1 MDFALSGEFL
11 ATSHVGSKAIYLWSN
26 RQHYSN
32 IIIEKVPT
40 KPIIIDLPKLQQQDE
55 KVKVSHKDFYK
66 GKAENDEEEEN
77 KQSFTS
83 KIIQEKF
90 QQVKSVTKKI
100 EKS

>member
-1 MDFALSGEFL
+1 MDFSLSGEFL

-40 KPIIIDLPKLQQQDE
+40 KPIVIDLPKLQQCDE
-55 KVKVSHKDFYK
+55 KVKTSHKDFYHA
-66 GKAENDEEEEN
+66 KAEKDETEEN
-77 KQSFTS
+77 KVNFTS

-90 QQVKSVTKKI
+90 TQVKSINKKV